1 MLLNVLVIKGHEI
14 VFSQEAFPFWSFVL
28 PTDAYVISRLTVAHF
43 LIEFCN
49 PDSVIIYIHMIFV
62 HSYLHISYLL
72 KASITVNHNPRKGAY
87 K

>member
-49 PDSVIIYIHMIFV
+49 PDSDII
-62 HSYLHISYLL
+62 LHTYDICTFLFTHQL
-72 KASITVNHNPRKGAY
+72 FIESIDHCQS
-87 K
+87 